1 MFALGAAAASQMGY
15 IMDWAAYLLGQL
27 AVTSTQLMAHYLN
40 EYYDREVDRLTAANR
55 TWFSGGSGILSE
67 GVLSPAAV
75 LTAARICAGVALLL
89 GLLASLV
96 SIWMIPIIAF
106 SLLGSWFYSAPPIS
120 LMSSGWG
127 ELTTSL
133 IVALLVPL
141 AGYCMQGGF
150 PPGGLWLLCIPL
162 ILVHTAMIISFEF
175 PDYSADRSAGKR
187 TLTVRLGPLR
197 AAWVVTG
204 LIVAAY
210 LFLVA
215 QASLTKSVPWTL
227 WTFPL
232 AIGQFIQIHWIV
244 KSPTRIRYYLLTAGG
259 VGLFGLMAI
268 FNFGRIYFSLL
279 NPGMPGLRYFWFIST
294 HTDQSA
300 AAYNHV
306 NLSIWRLDCHLLH

>member
-1 MFALGAAAASQMGY
+1 MFALGAAAASQKGY
-15 IMDWAAYLLGQL
+15 RLDWAAYLLGQL

-40 EYYDREVDRLTAANR
+40 EYYDQEVDRLAAANR

-75 LTAARICAGVALLL
+75 LTAARICAGFALLL
-89 GLLASLV
+89 GLLASFV
-96 SIWMIPIIAF
+96 SAWMIPIIAL
-106 SLLGSWFYSAPPIS
+106 SLLGSWYYSAPPIS

-127 ELTTSL
+127 ELSTSL

-150 PPGGLWLLCIPL
+150 PPGGLWLLCVPL
-162 ILVHTAMIISFEF
+162 VLVHTAMIVTFEF

-187 TLTVRLGPLR
+187 TLTVRLGPQR

-204 LIVAAY
+204 LIAAAY
-210 LFLVA
+210 LFLAVQAFFA
-215 QASLTKSVPWTL
+215 QSVPWTL

-232 AIGQFIQIHWIV
+232 AMGQFIQIHRIV
-244 KSPTRIRYYLLTAGG
+244 RSSTRVRYHFLTAGG

-268 FNFGRIYFSLL
+268 LTLAGYVFRS
-279 NPGMPGLRYFWFIST
+279 
-294 HTDQSA
+294 
-300 AAYNHV
+300 
-306 NLSIWRLDCHLLH
+306 